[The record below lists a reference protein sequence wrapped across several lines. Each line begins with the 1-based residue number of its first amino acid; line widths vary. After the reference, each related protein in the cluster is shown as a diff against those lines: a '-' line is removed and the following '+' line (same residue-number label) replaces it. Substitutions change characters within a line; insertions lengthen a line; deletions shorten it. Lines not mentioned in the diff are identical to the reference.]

1 MSFMQTI
8 KCADTAVQPVP
19 ELELAMGNYCD
30 SGIILYFLFGLSF
43 GLEPK
48 IRQVKT
54 QASRTFIVHICDHHQ
69 LVFFCHFT
77 TFLPVFG
84 YLEGEP
90 IIIYLS
96 LF

>member
-1 MSFMQTI
+1 MQTI
-8 KCADTAVQPVP
+8 KCADTAVQPEP
-19 ELELAMGNYCD
+19 ELATGNYCH

-69 LVFFCHFT
+69 LVFFCHLT
-77 TFLPVFG
+77 TFLPVFQIL

-90 IIIYLS
+90 TTFYLS